1 MLSVRNLFKKKKEV
15 EAPIIQND
23 AITKYYLNSIINLIS
38 DPIKREKSVQI
49 SVLDIKNL
57 MCDIDYAKYIINEDQ
72 KGRLILTAKDRS
84 KQFIL
89 DYYTLTATICVGG
102 LLYDITPL
110 ITQHSDYHG

>member
-1 MLSVRNLFKKKKEV
+1 LNVRNLFKKKEEAEQIIV
-15 EAPIIQND
+15 ED
-23 AITKYYLNSIINLIS
+23 TLTRYYLNTIVNIIS

-49 SVLDIKNL
+49 SVLDLKNL

-72 KGRLILTAKDRS
+72 KGRLILTAKDLS

-102 LLYDITPL
+102 LLYDLTPL

>member
-1 MLSVRNLFKKKKEV
+1 MLNVRNLFKKKEEAEQIIV
-15 EAPIIQND
+15 ED
-23 AITKYYLNSIINLIS
+23 TLTRYYLNTIVNIIS

-49 SVLDIKNL
+49 SVLDLKNL

-72 KGRLILTAKDRS
+72 KGRLILTAKDLS

-102 LLYDITPL
+102 LLYDLTPL

>member
-1 MLSVRNLFKKKKEV
+1 LNVKNPFKKKEEAEQIIV
-15 EAPIIQND
+15 ED
-23 AITKYYLNSIINLIS
+23 TLTRYYLNSLVNIIS

-102 LLYDITPL
+102 LLYDLTPL
-110 ITQHSDYHG
+110 VTQHSDYHG

>member
-1 MLSVRNLFKKKKEV
+1 MLNVRNLFKKKEEAEQIIV
-15 EAPIIQND
+15 ED
-23 AITKYYLNSIINLIS
+23 TLTRYYLNTIVNIIS

-49 SVLDIKNL
+49 SVLDLKNL

-72 KGRLILTAKDRS
+72 KGRLILTAKDLS

-102 LLYDITPL
+102 LLYDLTPL
-110 ITQHSDYHG
+110 VPHYSDYHG

>member
-1 MLSVRNLFKKKKEV
+1 MLNVKNPFKKKEEAEQIIV
-15 EAPIIQND
+15 ED
-23 AITKYYLNSIINLIS
+23 TLTRYYLNSLVNIIS

-102 LLYDITPL
+102 LLYDLTPL
-110 ITQHSDYHG
+110 VTQHSDYHG

>member
-1 MLSVRNLFKKKKEV
+1 MLNVRNLFKKKEEAEQIIV
-15 EAPIIQND
+15 ED
-23 AITKYYLNSIINLIS
+23 TLTRYYLNTIVNIIS

-49 SVLDIKNL
+49 SVLDLKNL

-102 LLYDITPL
+102 LLYDLTPL